1 MTKHDYQEMLA
12 QHHAHMREMEQ
23 EKLRAASA
31 RIEEF
36 KAYAGKRG
44 VQLSDAAFSYSPPLG
59 VTASAPGILR
69 SLLDVQPNVRDG
81 LYSWSEIAGI
91 LRPGHSEGCLEGPD
105 YIAMAHR
112 SFRRQMHPQ
121 GNWAP
126 RFIDLFW
133 SFELPGLDKSVAL
146 DEDRVRVDLDGMGY
160 GEFDTWYGPP
170 FNDEIASIAL
180 GNVKL
185 RPPGDLS
192 QIRLEMFFASAYCV
206 DIKWAQSGDI
216 KTFQALELKDESV
229 LTSIEGV
236 QYHPARY
243 LHAEFDLAKGVFRHF
258 DGAVQYLSALEYF
271 ARRDSDFNMT
281 YKDTRHVKPMSKK
294 LFKLNGAITTKD
306 WVELSSHFFAANPLM
321 FEYFNGEYPENI
333 ADIVEKLR
341 ALPEE
346 RR

>member
-1 MTKHDYQEMLA
+1 MAESDYQEMLA
-12 QHHAHMREMEQ
+12 QHLASMREMEQ
-23 EKLRAASA
+23 EELLAAST
-31 RIEEF
+31 RIQEF
-36 KAYAGKRG
+36 KAYVGARG

-69 SLLDVQPNVRDG
+69 SLLDVQPNGRDG
-81 LYSWSEIAGI
+81 LYSWSELAGV
-91 LRPGHSEGCLEGPD
+91 LRPGHCEGCFEGRD
-105 YIAMAHR
+105 FIVMAHP

-133 SFELPGLDKSVAL
+133 SFKSPGLDKSVAL

-160 GEFDTWYGPP
+160 GELDTWYGPP
-170 FNDEIASIAL
+170 FHDDIASIAL

-185 RPPGDLS
+185 RPPSDLS
-192 QIRLEMFFASAYCV
+192 QVRVEMFFASAYCV
-206 DIKWAQSGDI
+206 DIKWAHSGDI

-229 LTSIEGV
+229 LTSIKGIPH
-236 QYHPARY
+236 HPARY

-258 DGAVQYLSALEYF
+258 DGAIQYLTAAEYF

-281 YKDTRHVKPMSKK
+281 YKDTWHVKPMSQKV
-294 LFKLNGAITTKD
+294 FKLNGAITTKD
-306 WVELSSHFFAANPLM
+306 WVELSSHFFAANPLI
-321 FEYFNGEYPENI
+321 FEYFNGAYPKHI
-333 ADIVEKLR
+333 VDIVEKLR